1 MFELAFFT
9 TLIYLFLN
17 RTRKKRSP
25 RTLDAEL
32 KALIQQSNETA
43 SIGAEIKQLLLD
55 VINDDNNDCE
65 KFSDTRINQAQRIL
79 DRAGPSAFYWMSE
92 IAAQLALLAAAQING
107 IPTNVNVELGES
119 ATAEDVVRVVVSA

>member
-1 MFELAFFT
+1 
-9 TLIYLFLN
+9 
-17 RTRKKRSP
+17 
-25 RTLDAEL
+25 L

-43 SIGAEIKQLLLD
+43 SIGADIKQLLID
-55 VINDDNNDCE
+55 VINDDNNDAE

-92 IAAQLALLAAAQING
+92 IAAQLAILAAAQING

-119 ATAEDVVRVVVSA
+119 ATAQDVVRVVVQ

>member
-9 TLIYLFLN
+9 TLIYLLLN
-17 RTRKKRSP
+17 RTRKKRNP

-32 KALIQQSNETA
+32 KALIQQSNETS
-43 SIGAEIKQLLLD
+43 SIGSEIKQLLLD

-119 ATAEDVVRVVVSA
+119 ATAEDVVRVVVQS

>member
-1 MFELAFFT
+1 MLETLFFT

-17 RTRKKRSP
+17 RTRKKRRQ

-32 KALIQQSNETA
+32 KALIQESNETS

-65 KFSDTRINQAQRIL
+65 KFSDIRINQAQRIL

-119 ATAEDVVRVVVSA
+119 ATAADVVRVVVK

>member
-9 TLIYLFLN
+9 TLIYLLLN
-17 RTRKKRSP
+17 RTRKKRNP

-32 KALIQQSNETA
+32 KALIQQSNETV
-43 SIGAEIKQLLLD
+43 SIGGEIKQLLLD

-119 ATAEDVVRVVVSA
+119 ATAEDVVRVVVK

>member
-1 MFELAFFT
+1 MFEFAFFT
-9 TLIYLFLN
+9 AIFYILIN
-17 RTRKKRSP
+17 RAFKKRRP

-43 SIGAEIKQLLLD
+43 SIGADIRQLLID
-55 VINDDNNDCE
+55 VINDDNNDAE

-92 IAAQLALLAAAQING
+92 IAAQLAILAAAQING
-107 IPTNVNVELGES
+107 IPTNVDVELGES
-119 ATAEDVVRVVVSA
+119 ATAEDVVRVVVQ

>member
-9 TLIYLFLN
+9 TLIYLLLN
-17 RTRKKRSP
+17 RTRKKRNP

-32 KALIQQSNETA
+32 KALIQQSNETV
-43 SIGAEIKQLLLD
+43 SIGGEIKQLLLD

-107 IPTNVNVELGES
+107 IPTNVNVELGEN
-119 ATAEDVVRVVVSA
+119 ATAQDVVRVVVQ